1 MEGGRHDITLY
12 SAPFEIFI
20 TAGNKSLLN
29 IWNRLYVDVRVTFLL
44 IKLEQ
49 TSFLRFGNPPFHK

>member
-12 SAPFEIFI
+12 SVPFEIFI

-29 IWNRLYVDVRVTFLL
+29 IWNRLYVDLRVTFLL
-44 IKLEQ
+44 TKLQ
-49 TSFLRFGNPPFHK
+49 CNSC